1 MLKLIQGGNDGRRA
15 DYAGVYKRIMW
26 DNYSWWLMEGIGP
39 ARRMYL
45 VRYVWAGVKYLS
57 YVRHG
62 DYVQNLEGTF
72 NIFTN
77 VIACM
82 GQLSPADIAVMF
94 PPTKEYKGSRDGCK
108 DYFSAVQAIRDAGG
122 DTFLEEDGS
131 VIHFLMAYYNE
142 DIMSFMVNL
151 MCVLSAMRRQEGRND
166 LLTDFFLSQGKEP
179 PVMVYEVDDGMG
191 GKLLSDDHGNIM
203 GRPHH
208 HIPRYLRAV
217 K

>member
-1 MLKLIQGGNDGRRA
+1 MSGNELRAFNNKAFGRVRTIYEGGEVFFVGKDVATALG
-15 DYAGVYKRIMW
+15 
-26 DNYSWWLMEGIGP
+26 YS
-39 ARRMYL
+39 
-45 VRYVWAGVKYLS
+45 
-57 YVRHG
+57 
-62 DYVQNLEGTF
+62 DT
-72 NIFTN
+72 
-77 VIACM
+77 
-82 GQLSPADIAVMF
+82 D
-94 PPTKEYKGSRDGCK
+94 
-108 DYFSAVQAIRDAGG
+108 QAIRQHVD
-122 DTFLEEDGS
+122 
-131 VIHFLMAYYNE
+131 NE

-179 PVMVYEVDDGMG
+179 PAMVYEVDDGMG